1 MREGL
6 IYMESNTVLQQIEEV
21 YQEVIGWRRY
31 LHQHPELS
39 FQEFNTS
46 QYVYDLL
53 ESFDGFELSRPTKTS
68 VVARLKGAKPGKVIA
83 LRADMDA
90 LPITEETA
98 LPFASTND
106 GVMHAC
112 GHDGH
117 TAMLLGAAKVL
128 KDNKDNFSGEVVFI
142 FQHAEELPPGGAA
155 EMVAAGVLDGVEQV
169 VGIHLFSTVPTGT
182 THIRYG
188 AVTAASDV
196 FEITVQ
202 GKGGHAS
209 TPELTIDPLAIGAQ
223 IVTGLNHIISRSVAP
238 LEAGVVSVT
247 KFTAGGEALNV
258 IPDTV
263 EIGGSVRT
271 LSSDVRE
278 LVKNR
283 IIDVAE
289 GIAKANGAEV
299 EVSYTYGYGSV
310 INDKEV
316 TDQVVSVF
324 EEHLSE
330 NKLEWVD
337 PILGGEDFS
346 AFSDELP
353 ACFVIIGAGNVE
365 KGITHPHHH
374 PKFDIDESALKDG
387 LKFHVF
393 TALTLTQNK

>member
-1 MREGL
+1 
-6 IYMESNTVLQQIEEV
+6 MESNVVLQQIEDV
-21 YQEVIGWRRY
+21 YQDVIGWRRY

-39 FQEFNTS
+39 FHEYDTS

-53 ESFDGFELSRPTKTS
+53 EGFGGFELSRPTKTS
-68 VVARLKGAKPGKVIA
+68 VVARLKGSKPGKVIA
-83 LRADMDA
+83 LRADIDA
-90 LPITEETA
+90 LPIKEETE
-98 LPFASTND
+98 LPFKSTNE

-128 KDNKDNFSGEVVFI
+128 KNHQATLSGEVVFI
-142 FQHAEELPPGGAA
+142 FQHAEELPPGGAQ
-155 EMVAAGVLDGVEQV
+155 EMVAAGVLDGVDQV
-169 VGIHLFSTVPTGT
+169 VGVHLFSTVPTGIIN
-182 THIRYG
+182 IRYG
-188 AVTAASDV
+188 ALTAASDV
-196 FEITVQ
+196 FEMTVQ

-209 TPELTIDPLAIGAQ
+209 TPELTVDPLAIGAQ

-247 KFTAGGEALNV
+247 KFKAGGEALNV

-271 LSSDVRE
+271 LSADVRE

-283 IIDVAE
+283 IVSVAE
-289 GIAKANGAEV
+289 GVAKANDAEV
-299 EVSYTYGYGSV
+299 EVTYTYGYGSV
-310 INDKEV
+310 VNDKEV
-316 TDQVVSVF
+316 TDQVVSVL

-330 NKLEWVD
+330 NTVQWVD

-346 AFSDELP
+346 AFSDEKP
-353 ACFVIIGAGNVE
+353 ACFVIIGAGNKE

-374 PKFDIDESALKDG
+374 PKFDIDENALKDG
-387 LKFHVF
+387 LKLHVF
-393 TALTLTQNK
+393 TALTLTKNI

>member
-1 MREGL
+1 
-6 IYMESNTVLQQIEEV
+6 MEANAVLQQIEDV
-21 YQEVIGWRRY
+21 YQEVIGWRRH

-39 FQEFNTS
+39 FQEHTTS
-46 QYVYDLL
+46 QYVYDVL
-53 ESFDGFELSRPTKTS
+53 ESFGGFELSRPTKTS
-68 VVARLKGAKPGKVIA
+68 VVARLKGSNPGKVIA

-90 LPITEETA
+90 LPIKEETD

-128 KDNKDNFSGEVVFI
+128 KDNQEDLSGEVVFI
-142 FQHAEELPPGGAA
+142 FQHAEELPPGGAQ
-155 EMVAAGVLDGVEQV
+155 EMVAAGVLDGVDQV
-169 VGIHLFSTVPTGT
+169 VGVHLFSTVPTGT
-182 THIRYG
+182 INIRYG

-196 FEITVQ
+196 FEMTVQ

-209 TPELTIDPLAIGAQ
+209 TPELTVDPLATGAQ

-238 LEAGVVSVT
+238 LESGVVSVT
-247 KFTAGGEALNV
+247 KFKAGGEALNV

-271 LSSDVRE
+271 LSAEVRQ
-278 LVKNR
+278 LIKNR
-283 IIDVAE
+283 IIEVAK
-289 GIAKANGAEV
+289 GIAKANGADV

-310 INDKEV
+310 MNDKEV
-316 TDQVVSVF
+316 TDRVVGVL
-324 EEHLSE
+324 EEHFPE

-346 AFSDELP
+346 AFSDEKP
-353 ACFVIIGAGNVE
+353 ACFVFIGAGNVE

-387 LKFHVF
+387 LKFHVY

>member
-1 MREGL
+1 
-6 IYMESNTVLQQIEEV
+6 
-21 YQEVIGWRRY
+21 
-31 LHQHPELS
+31 
-39 FQEFNTS
+39 
-46 QYVYDLL
+46 
-53 ESFDGFELSRPTKTS
+53 
-68 VVARLKGAKPGKVIA
+68 
-83 LRADMDA
+83 
-90 LPITEETA
+90 
-98 LPFASTND
+98 
-106 GVMHAC
+106 
-112 GHDGH
+112 
-117 TAMLLGAAKVL
+117 
-128 KDNKDNFSGEVVFI
+128 
-142 FQHAEELPPGGAA
+142 
-155 EMVAAGVLDGVEQV
+155 
-169 VGIHLFSTVPTGT
+169 
-182 THIRYG
+182 
-188 AVTAASDV
+188 
-196 FEITVQ
+196 
-202 GKGGHAS
+202 
-209 TPELTIDPLAIGAQ
+209 
-223 IVTGLNHIISRSVAP
+223 
-238 LEAGVVSVT
+238 VSVT

-310 INDKEV
+310 MNDKEV

-353 ACFVIIGAGNVE
+353 ACFVIIGGGNVE